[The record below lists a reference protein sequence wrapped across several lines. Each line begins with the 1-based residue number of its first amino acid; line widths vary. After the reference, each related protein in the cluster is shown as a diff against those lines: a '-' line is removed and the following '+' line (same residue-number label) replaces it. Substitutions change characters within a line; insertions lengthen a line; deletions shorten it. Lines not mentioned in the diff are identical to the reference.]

1 MSKCPVFPFRFII
14 GSQTETDGRK
24 HPLAG
29 RVYMYLTSRIT
40 GGLSAPRSVSGF
52 LGSGGIPGDRPPLPR
67 RVDSCPLVE
76 GLGVPSVEHGLQD
89 LLLHPRLHQPF
100 VINGDDR
107 CS

>member
-1 MSKCPVFPFRFII
+1 MSKCPDFPFRFII

-52 LGSGGIPGDRPPLPR
+52 LGSGGIPGDRPPLLR
-67 RVDSCPLVE
+67 RVDSRPFVECLV
-76 GLGVPSVEHGLQD
+76 VPVVEHGLED
-89 LLLHPRLHQPF
+89 LLLHPRLHQPI
-100 VINGDDR
+100 VVHGDDR

>member
-1 MSKCPVFPFRFII
+1 MSKCPDFPFRFII

-52 LGSGGIPGDRPPLPR
+52 LGSGGIPGEQVSAPSDELTACAYLRIQDRHQKNGGILA
-67 RVDSCPLVE
+67 VPLVE
-76 GLGVPSVEHGLQD
+76 V
-89 LLLHPRLHQPF
+89 
-100 VINGDDR
+100 
-107 CS
+107 